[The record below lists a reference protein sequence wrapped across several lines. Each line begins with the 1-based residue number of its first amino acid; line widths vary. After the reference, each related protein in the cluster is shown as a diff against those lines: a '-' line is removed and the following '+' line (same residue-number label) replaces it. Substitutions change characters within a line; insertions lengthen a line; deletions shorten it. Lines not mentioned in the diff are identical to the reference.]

1 MRELI
6 EDAHNHRHDGY
17 GRAQGHVR
25 QALAKRFYKETGV
38 SPVEGGFAVMLDG
51 RATKTPGLKPIV
63 VPVAALATAM
73 AAEWAAQGEFIEPQS
88 MPLVRLVNAA
98 LESGEERV
106 VALREEIVKYAG
118 NDLLL
123 YRADAPR
130 ELVAEQE
137 RLWDAALVK
146 TARHFGVSFQPTI
159 GIIHQPQ
166 PETTLAKLAD
176 ALRDEGLLVLT
187 ALVSIT
193 SITGSGLLAVAL
205 WHRLLSPDEVWEAAH
220 VDEDHNA
227 RLWGADAEATLRREK
242 RKRDFDAAV
251 QMLDFLRV

>member
-1 MRELI
+1 MREFI
-6 EDAHNHRHDGY
+6 EDAHRHRHDGY

-38 SPVEGGFAVMLDG
+38 NPVEGGFAVTLDG

-73 AAEWAAQGEFIEPQS
+73 AAEWAAQSEFIEPES

-98 LESGEERV
+98 IESGEERV
-106 VALREEIVKYAG
+106 VALREEVVKYAG

-123 YRADAPR
+123 YRADTPQ
-130 ELVAEQE
+130 ELIAEQE

-146 TARHFGVSFQPTI
+146 IARHFGVSFRPTI
-159 GIIHQPQ
+159 GIIHQRQ

-193 SITGSGLLAVAL
+193 SITGSGLLAIAL
-205 WHRLLSPDEVWEAAH
+205 WHGLLSPDGVWEAAH

-227 RLWGADAEATLRREK
+227 RLWGADAEAALRREK
-242 RKRDFDAAV
+242 RRRDYDAAV